1 MQQMLLRVA
10 CALEKSRGS
19 RKRDVVS
26 IEVRIQGLV
35 LREVSMTQY
44 EVE

>member
-1 MQQMLLRVA
+1 MQQMLVRVA
-10 CALEKSRGS
+10 YALEESRGS